1 MDQTEVQANG
11 DAPSSPSGAPTHRRR
26 VVRTRNGL
34 TPEQRR
40 RQRRQA
46 LIEAGL
52 DLFGTK
58 GYNSTSVEEIC
69 RTAYVSTRNFYEEF
83 ENREALL
90 WNLVYQ
96 TMAEAYDA
104 LRRTGPDESAPVCPS
119 GPACVAQ
126 TPSPAGAA
134 QTPSPVYGSSAELR
148 GRISRMV
155 HAFVD
160 DPRRARLVFVE
171 CRGMSLLQEYRRRAA
186 QQAFAQLLGE
196 ILEERGAYVAV
207 SESARG
213 TFSLAIVGAVD
224 LVLSDWVLQP
234 ERPTTDELIAS
245 LAEVIGWMGSRAIT
259 RTGDPH

>member
-1 MDQTEVQANG
+1 MDQTDVQIKDPLPTPPAE
-11 DAPSSPSGAPTHRRR
+11 APAQRRR
-26 VVRTRNGL
+26 VSRTRNGL

-40 RQRRQA
+40 QQRRQA
-46 LIEAGL
+46 LVDAGL
-52 DLFGTK
+52 ELFGTK

-104 LRRTGPDESAPVCPS
+104 LRRTGPDEHAPP
-119 GPACVAQ
+119 PVARL
-126 TPSPAGAA
+126 G
-134 QTPSPVYGSSAELR
+134 GELR

-196 ILEERGAYVAV
+196 ILEERGAYIAV
-207 SESARG
+207 SDKARD

-234 ERPTTDELIAS
+234 ERPAVVELIDS
-245 LAEVIGWMGSRAIT
+245 LTEVVGWMGWGVVTRSPQRA
-259 RTGDPH
+259 

>member
-1 MDQTEVQANG
+1 MDQTDVQTNG
-11 DAPSSPSGAPTHRRR
+11 ATPPSPAEARAHRRR
-26 VVRTRNGL
+26 QGRIRNGL

-40 RQRRQA
+40 QQRRQA
-46 LIEAGL
+46 LVDAGL
-52 DLFGTK
+52 ELFGTK
-58 GYNSTSVEEIC
+58 GFNSTSVEEIC

-104 LRRTGPDESAPVCPS
+104 LRQAGPPESERDEPPL
-119 GPACVAQ
+119 P
-126 TPSPAGAA
+126 
-134 QTPSPVYGSSAELR
+134 GSELR

-196 ILEERGAYVAV
+196 ILEERGAVVAV
-207 SESARG
+207 SDKARG

-234 ERPTTDELIAS
+234 ERPLVEDLIES
-245 LAEVIGWMGSRAIT
+245 LTEVIGWMGSGVVLR
-259 RTGDPH
+259 RPQP

>member
-1 MDQTEVQANG
+1 MDQMQVPT
-11 DAPSSPSGAPTHRRR
+11 DDPTPPPPAPPPRPRRS
-26 VVRTRNGL
+26 RTRNGL
-34 TPEQRR
+34 TPEER
-40 RQRRQA
+40 RQRRHQA
-46 LIEAGL
+46 LVDAGL
-52 DLFGTK
+52 ELFGTK

-96 TMAEAYDA
+96 TMADAYDA
-104 LRRTGPDESAPVCPS
+104 LRRSGPDEHAPDGTQP
-119 GPACVAQ
+119 G
-126 TPSPAGAA
+126 G
-134 QTPSPVYGSSAELR
+134 ELR

-171 CRGMSLLQEYRRRAA
+171 CRGLSLLQEYRRRAA

-196 ILEERGAYVAV
+196 ILEERGAYIAV
-207 SESARG
+207 SEKSRG

-234 ERPTTDELIAS
+234 ERSPVVELVDAIT
-245 LAEVIGWMGSRAIT
+245 EVVGWMGWGAVSTVAERPEPAQL
-259 RTGDPH
+259 

>member
-11 DAPSSPSGAPTHRRR
+11 DAPSSPSGASTHRRR

-104 LRRTGPDESAPVCPS
+104 LRRTGPDDSAPTCPS
-119 GPACVAQ
+119 ESTRVAR
-126 TPSPAGAA
+126 
-134 QTPSPVYGSSAELR
+134 TPSPVYGSSPELR

-196 ILEERGAYVAV
+196 ILEERGAYIAV
-207 SESARG
+207 NESARG
-213 TFSLAIVGAVD
+213 MFSLAIVGAVD

-234 ERPTTDELIAS
+234 ERPSTDELIAS
-245 LAEVIGWMGSRAIT
+245 LSEVIGWMGSGAVT
-259 RTGDPH
+259 RSGDRR

>member
-1 MDQTEVQANG
+1 MDQTDVQTNG
-11 DAPSSPSGAPTHRRR
+11 PPPTPTADAPPHRRR
-26 VVRTRNGL
+26 VSRTRNGL

-40 RQRRQA
+40 QQRRQA
-46 LIEAGL
+46 LVDAGL
-52 DLFGTK
+52 ELFGTK

-104 LRRTGPDESAPVCPS
+104 LRRTGPDGRAPQD
-119 GPACVAQ
+119 VAQ
-126 TPSPAGAA
+126 AG
-134 QTPSPVYGSSAELR
+134 GELR

-196 ILEERGAYVAV
+196 ILEERGAYIAV

-234 ERPTTDELIAS
+234 ERPRVVDLIDA
-245 LAEVIGWMGSRAIT
+245 LTEVIGWMGSAAVT
-259 RTGDPH
+259 RPPDEPRRPPVASECGADDAVLDA